1 MPRRPKKK
9 QPNAQP
15 EGLTRIRPRIHC
27 SATTDTGEELD
38 ELEQMQIDHFL
49 NTLAEIALAVA
60 SRQTS
65 SPGGELE

>member
-1 MPRRPKKK
+1 MPRRTNK

-15 EGLTRIRPRIHC
+15 EGLTRIRPGIHC
-27 SATTDTGEELD
+27 SATTDTGA
-38 ELEQMQIDHFL
+38 ELEGLERMQIDHFL

-65 SPGGELE
+65 SPGGQIE

>member
-1 MPRRPKKK
+1 MPRRTNK

-15 EGLTRIRPRIHC
+15 EGLTRIRPGIHC
-27 SATTDTGEELD
+27 SATTDTGAELEEL
-38 ELEQMQIDHFL
+38 ERMQINHFL

-65 SPGGELE
+65 SPGGQVE

>member
-9 QPNAQP
+9 QSHAPT
-15 EGLTRIRPRIHC
+15 EGLTRIRRRIHC

-38 ELEQMQIDHFL
+38 ELEQLQVDHFL

-60 SRQTS
+60 SRQAS
-65 SPGGELE
+65 SQGGKLE

>member
-1 MPRRPKKK
+1 MPRRTNQ

-15 EGLTRIRPRIHC
+15 EGLTRIRPGIHC
-27 SATTDTGEELD
+27 SATTDTGAELEEL
-38 ELEQMQIDHFL
+38 ERMQINHFL

-65 SPGGELE
+65 SQGGQVE